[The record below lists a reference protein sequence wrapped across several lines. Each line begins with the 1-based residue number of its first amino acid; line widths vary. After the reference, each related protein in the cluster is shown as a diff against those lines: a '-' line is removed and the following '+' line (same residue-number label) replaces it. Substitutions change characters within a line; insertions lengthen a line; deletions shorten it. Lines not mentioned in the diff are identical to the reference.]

1 MSELEN
7 RAKTLAH
14 LHDKI
19 VALLDR
25 VKSKDSKEYREVNLI
40 FQEKWV
46 PLEEAQ
52 KLETQKNELAKVF
65 HNEVEGGRLLVDK
78 IENLEAKIVDALKI
92 LDEYPNSQHE
102 ITYWIGRLRKCL
114 ANGEK

>member
-1 MSELEN
+1 MSELEKK
-7 RAKTLAH
+7 AKTTGQIGA
-14 LHDKI
+14 DAI
-19 VALLDR
+19 NLLLCSD
-25 VKSKDSKEYREVNLI
+25 EE
-40 FQEKWV
+40 EKWWV